1 MGKDPDN
8 PCGSCRTLTVIS
20 FLICVSSWFIIYIF
34 IQSGKELLFFQ
45 IKCSVNFWKVGE
57 LSACHLG
64 TVYTQLF
71 FINVLLTTY
80 CFWKKRIYSGS
91 MLWPKSAPNRSIQEF
106 SLCWGCIGAVLLALL
121 SLIQSVYYLSFRM
134 CLFWYQKVSKCIFH
148 CIVLFPQFPR
158 NLFIKWCVMILEVS
172 VLGALQL
179 FYFSITMKLFSAWT
193 CSVSYLFQKDYL
205 LSQGRM
211 NVLRPKWKEMN

>member
-1 MGKDPDN
+1 MFFWQLTAAEKN
-8 PCGSCRTLTVIS
+8 VSILAVCCGPRVHRTGA
-20 FLICVSSWFIIYIF
+20 Y
-34 IQSGKELLFFQ
+34 
-45 IKCSVNFWKVGE
+45 
-57 LSACHLG
+57 
-64 TVYTQLF
+64 
-71 FINVLLTTY
+71 
-80 CFWKKRIYSGS
+80 
-91 MLWPKSAPNRSIQEF
+91 RS
-106 SLCWGCIGAVLLALL
+106 SLCVGDVMGQVLLALL
-121 SLIQSVYYLSFRM
+121 TLIQSVYYLSFRM

-158 NLFIKWCVMILEVS
+158 NLLIKWCVMILEVL

-211 NVLRPKWKEMN
+211 NVLRPKWKEMK